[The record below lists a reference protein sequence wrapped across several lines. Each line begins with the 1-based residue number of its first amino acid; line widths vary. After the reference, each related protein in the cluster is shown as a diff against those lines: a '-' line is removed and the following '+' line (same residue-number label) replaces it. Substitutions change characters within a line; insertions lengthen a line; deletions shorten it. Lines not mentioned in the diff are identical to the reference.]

1 MNYLI
6 VLFKNK
12 KRKKII
18 NKFVT
23 LDRARAFYNKKI
35 DESKFV
41 EFEVSV
47 ENASPCK
54 YELALLEKKKRKI

>member
-12 KRKKII
+12 ERKKII

-23 LDRARAFYNKKI
+23 FDRAKSFYDKKI
-35 DESKFV
+35 LISKDV
-41 EFEVSV
+41 EFEVF
-47 ENASPCK
+47 
-54 YELALLEKKKRKI
+54 